1 MGKWLS
7 FVGGCFLIYS
17 MSNVIL
23 GVDDA
28 VSNAI
33 ECPLPHHKHN
43 KGGNTRKWLLTQKHN
58 NQSWLNGLEQPCSL
72 CVLNYGIFICQY
84 IVRFHQD

>member
-1 MGKWLS
+1 
-7 FVGGCFLIYS
+7 

-43 KGGNTRKWLLTQKHN
+43 KGGNTKKIALDT
-58 NQSWLNGLEQPCSL
+58 ET
-72 CVLNYGIFICQY
+72 
-84 IVRFHQD
+84 